1 MDYADYRQSR
11 DMTWRLLLKHDVT
24 ALPVRVGAIC
34 RAEGLTVISYHDA
47 DPLIRQYGLTD
58 HAAENDGFTL
68 GKIIF
73 YDNTRCTP
81 ERQRF
86 TIAHELGHIMLH
98 HSGRLKNREPADGD
112 AAVEPRQQTSS
123 LRGCFRLRACFGA
136 AVCIPRSRSRR
147 CAASAF
153 RQHASVLPAWR
164 SCMIAS
170 RIF

>member
-24 ALPVRVGAIC
+24 ALPVRVGAVC

-47 DPLIRQYGLTD
+47 DPLIRQYGLTE

-86 TIAHELGHIMLH
+86 TMHTSWDTSCCIIAAD
-98 HSGRLKNREPADGD
+98 LKIASPPTVMRRSS
-112 AAVEPRQQTSS
+112 RQQTSS
-123 LRGCFRLRACFGA
+123 LRVYLRLRACFGA
-136 AVCIPRSRSRR
+136 VVCIPRSRSRR

-153 RQHASVLPAWR
+153 RQHASALPAWR
-164 SCMIAS
+164 SCMSAS